1 VSRWQSRRRR
11 RPAHGTGRRRCRRGV
26 AYTAYRN
33 LILVAGGEAR
43 ETGTFPQNEAFDP
56 ATGKWT
62 TLAPLPEAR
71 HGFGAAVLGDRVFFA
86 GGSLKPGSGGVTDQ
100 LIVFSLP

>member
-1 VSRWQSRRRR
+1 MDVKNRRLFSVCGNRLMAVSDPDAGKVVAT
-11 RPAHGTGRRRCRRGV
+11 PAIG
-26 AYTAYRN
+26 
-33 LILVAGGEAR
+33 AGPDGA
-43 ETGTFPQNEAFDP
+43 AFDP
-56 ATGKWT
+56 ATGRWT
-62 TLAPLPEAR
+62 TLAPLPEGR